1 VTSPKTPFRV
11 IQDSLYVTYNIL
23 YVVYKLPQ
31 WPSGARAVDH
41 AHWPSPPGHKQRL
54 ARVHVGDLLK
64 ERTPSDIAFR
74 LLWSEG
80 ISPFH
85 GEARFA
91 DLRGIC
97 RGNTGELRA
106 DVIDDV

>member
-1 VTSPKTPFRV
+1 MAFGGQSRRSR
-11 IQDSLYVTYNIL
+11 SLAVA
-23 YVVYKLPQ
+23 
-31 WPSGARAVDH
+31 SGAQ
-41 AHWPSPPGHKQRL
+41 KRL
-54 ARVHVGDLLK
+54 ARVQVGDLLK